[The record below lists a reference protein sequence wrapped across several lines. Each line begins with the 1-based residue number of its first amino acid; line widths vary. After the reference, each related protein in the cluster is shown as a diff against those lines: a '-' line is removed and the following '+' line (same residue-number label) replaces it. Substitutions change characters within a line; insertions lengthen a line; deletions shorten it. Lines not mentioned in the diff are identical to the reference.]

1 MGIHLNVY
9 KEKIMQNTAKF
20 YAILATFA
28 DFCKLSEVGN
38 VVAWIFV
45 SWLLRYLNDKVSITH
60 SKNQGV
66 PFKSQFMY
74 LVIIQP

>member
-20 YAILATFA
+20 YVKLATFA

-45 SWLLRYLNDKVSITH
+45 S
-60 SKNQGV
+60 
-66 PFKSQFMY
+66 
-74 LVIIQP
+74 